1 MAETSSAPDKVLK
14 DLKEGKYAPVYFLQ
28 GEEPYFIDLIS
39 GYIENNC
46 LPESERGFNQT
57 ILYGKDTNVSTIL
70 QNARKYP
77 MFSERQVVMV
87 KEAQDVSDLTK
98 DSTEKFLMAYL
109 ENPLPTTILVFCHK
123 YKKLDA
129 RKKITKHLQK
139 YSVFVE
145 SAKLYDNKLPEWI
158 NGYFREKNYRI
169 DPKAVVLLAESIGTD
184 LSRMANE
191 IDKLLINVKDP
202 AITITEDL
210 IEKYVGV
217 SKEYNVFELQKAIGV
232 RDIIKANKI
241 VNHFESNPKA
251 NPIVMVLSSLFT
263 YYLKILAI
271 HAATD
276 KSEASLAKVV
286 GVHPFFV
293 KEYINAS
300 RINDINKCISCVRA
314 IREADKMVKGYT
326 VVNVTDGFI
335 LKELLFK
342 LLH

>member
-1 MAETSSAPDKVLK
+1 MAESSVTPDKVLK
-14 DLKEGKYAPVYFLQ
+14 DLKDGKYAPVYFLQ
-28 GEEPYFIDLIS
+28 GEEPYYIDLIS

-77 MFSERQVVMV
+77 MFSDRQVVMI
-87 KEAQDVSDLTK
+87 KEAQDISDLTK
-98 DSTEKFLMAYL
+98 DTTEKFLIAYL

-129 RKKITKHLQK
+129 RKKITKHFTK
-139 YSVFVE
+139 HAVFVE
-145 SAKLYDNKLPEWI
+145 SSKIYDNKLPDWI
-158 NGYFREKNYRI
+158 NNYVRDKGYKIE
-169 DPKAVVLLAESIGTD
+169 PKAVVLLAESIGVD

-191 IDKLLINVKDP
+191 IDKLLINVKD
-202 AITITEDL
+202 ASTVITEDL
-210 IEKYVGV
+210 IEKFVGV
-217 SKEYNVFELQKAIGV
+217 SKEYNVFELQKAIGI

-241 VNHFESNPKA
+241 VNHFEANTKA
-251 NPIVMVLSSLFT
+251 NPIVMILTSLFS

-293 KEYINAS
+293 KEYINS
-300 RINDINKCISCVRA
+300 SKINDINKCIACVRA
-314 IREADKMVKGYT
+314 IRDADKMVKGYT
-326 VVNVTDGFI
+326 VVNVSDGFI
-335 LKELLFK
+335 LKELIFK

>member
-1 MAETSSAPDKVLK
+1 MAESSVAPDKVLK

-77 MFSERQVVMV
+77 MFSERQVVMI
-87 KEAQDVSDLTK
+87 KEAQDISDLTK
-98 DSTEKFLMAYL
+98 DTTEKFLMAYL

-129 RKKITKHLQK
+129 RKKITKHLMK
-139 YSVFVE
+139 HAVFVE
-145 SAKLYDNKLPEWI
+145 SSKIYDNKLPEWI
-158 NGYFREKNYRI
+158 TNYVREKNYKI
-169 DPKAVVLLAESIGTD
+169 DPKAIVLLAESIGVD

-191 IDKLLINVKDP
+191 IDKLLINVKDSS
-202 AITITEDL
+202 TLITEDL

-217 SKEYNVFELQKAIGV
+217 SKEYNVFELQKAIGI

-241 VNHFESNPKA
+241 VNHFDSNPKA
-251 NPIVMVLSSLFT
+251 NPVVMVLSSLFA

-293 KEYINAS
+293 KEYINS
-300 RINDINKCISCVRA
+300 SKINDINKCIACVRA

-326 VVNVTDGFI
+326 VVNVSDGFI
-335 LKELLFK
+335 LKELIFK